1 MNPLLSINQ
10 LEGAHIFDNLLAFAK
25 LPFNNKTTNS
35 YRLYKII
42 KNIKPEYSYKF
53 LIHLLWSDIKEFID
67 LPAIRIRD
75 AEKNLAQTTVNKPLE
90 ILERDV
96 KILYNNK
103 HNWLARKKIYN
114 SYGFKTPTL
123 TVSLNKTLTRFEYDR
138 QCHKFFNST
147 KSFELLYSNDRRM
160 KNFVL
165 AILQSEQ
172 ANTSW
177 KLEVL
182 LKFLHY
188 HYKSY
193 STYEWPKLLKIK
205 KINDVLRKGEQVTQA
220 NYIYSKRDSQN
231 DQDVIIHTVLWH
243 GDLKEK
249 NITVEEGEVINF
261 INDEAEFHD
270 VISTDKNWKPLTK
283 PTIYIEKC
291 LKLNVSLRFDK
302 PGIYLLR
309 DNYNPTKTRLR
320 VVVQRS
326 KNNKIKF
333 EKIMRSNNFLI
344 EMPGFVYT
352 TKFKKL
358 INGYVL
364 AESVLR
370 KFTWRYLRCLFLP
383 NHIRLV
389 EKLNMEQLY
398 LLDSAKPFK
407 NMINYNTESKIWQ
420 VLINDICLIILSN
433 SYKKIKRSHKRIISK
448 WYHCNKEYALGVLC
462 NNLNSDGTVKVKP
475 LLKIIYLRSLS
486 GIIHRYI

>member
-1 MNPLLSINQ
+1 MNPLITITQ
-10 LEGAHIFDNLLAFAK
+10 FEGSQIFDKLLVFDNLLAFAK
-25 LPFNNKTTNS
+25 LPFDNKTTNS

-42 KNIKPEYSYKF
+42 KSIKPEYSYKF
-53 LIHLLWSDIKEFID
+53 LIHLLWTDIKEFID
-67 LPAIRIRD
+67 LPAIRVRD
-75 AEKNLAQTTVNKPLE
+75 AEKNLAQSTVNKPLE

-138 QCHKFFNST
+138 NKYKSMNSVG
-147 KSFELLYSNDRRM
+147 SFELLYSNDRRM

-172 ANTSW
+172 ATTEW

-182 LKFLHY
+182 LKFLHC

-193 STYEWPKLLKIK
+193 LTYDWPKLLKIK
-205 KINDVLRKGEQVTQA
+205 KISDVLKQGEQTRQPD
-220 NYIYSKRDSQN
+220 YIYMGGAAT
-231 DQDVIIHTVLWH
+231 IHTVGWH
-243 GDLKEK
+243 EGVKSIHL
-249 NITVEEGEVINF
+249 IEGEVINF
-261 INDEAEFHD
+261 INEEAEFHD
-270 VISTDKNWKPLTK
+270 IISTDKNWKPLTK

-291 LKLNVSLRFDK
+291 LKLNVSVRFDK
-302 PGIYLLR
+302 PGTYRLR
-309 DNYNPTKTRLR
+309 DNYNPEETKLR

-352 TKFKKL
+352 SKFRKL
-358 INGYVL
+358 INSYVL

-370 KFTWRYLRCLFLP
+370 KFTWHHLRCLFLP
-383 NHIRLV
+383 NHSRLV

-398 LLDSAKPFK
+398 LLDSSKPFK
-407 NMINYNTESKIWQ
+407 NMINYKTESKIWE

-433 SYKKIKRSHKRIISK
+433 TYKKIKRSQKRIISK
-448 WYHCNKEYALGVLC
+448 WYHCNKQYALAVLGH
-462 NNLNSDGTVKVKP
+462 NLNSDGTVKVKQ

-486 GIIHRYI
+486 GIIHCYI